1 MLASTQRIIQFVE
14 EFAPK
19 KLAYEGDRIGLQ
31 IGTPQKKARKVMIA
45 LDILEEVVDEAI
57 GEGVDLIVAHHAV
70 IFNPLKQ
77 IRTDKPAGRI
87 IEKLI
92 KHEIGVYI
100 AHTNLD
106 TAPGGINDLLAESLG
121 LQDVEILQPGYQQ
134 NFKKLVVFVPV
145 THLEEVRNR
154 ISAAG
159 AGFIGNYSHC
169 TFSTK
174 GTGTFLPQSGATP
187 FIGKQGSLE
196 QVEEVR
202 LETIIP
208 EEIQNKVIQA
218 LIKAHP
224 YEEVAYDIY
233 PVEQKGKSYGI
244 GRIGKL
250 PAPIPLQDF
259 AVQVK
264 EAFSLS
270 GVRVV
275 GDLDQAVQK
284 IAVLGGDGNRFV
296 QRAIFLGADVLV
308 TGDVYYHTAHDAM
321 MEGLSIVDPGHNVE
335 KVMKEGLK
343 TILAKRIEDEGLET
357 QVIVSQVHTDPFT
370 FL

>member
-31 IGTPQKKARKVMIA
+31 IGSPQKKARKVMIA
-45 LDILEEVVDEAI
+45 LDILEDVVDEAI
-57 GEGVDLIVAHHAV
+57 REGVDLIVAHHAV

-77 IRTDKPAGRI
+77 IRTDKPAGRM

-106 TAPGGINDLLAESLG
+106 AAPGGINDLLAEALG
-121 LQDVEILQPGYQQ
+121 LQDVEILQPGYEQKL
-134 NFKKLVVFVPV
+134 KKLVVFVPV
-145 THLEEVRNR
+145 THLEEVRNG
-154 ISAAG
+154 IAAAG

-169 TFSTK
+169 TFSAK
-174 GTGTFLPQSGATP
+174 GTGTFLPQAGTDP
-187 FIGKQGSLE
+187 FIGKQGTLE

-202 LETIIP
+202 LETILP
-208 EEIQNKVIQA
+208 EEIQNKVI
-218 LIKAHP
+218 KAMLQVHP

-250 PAPIPLQDF
+250 PAAISLQEF
-259 AVQVK
+259 AIQVK

-275 GDLDQAVQK
+275 GSLERKVQK
-284 IAVLGGDGNRFV
+284 VAVLGGDGNRFV

-335 KVMKEGLK
+335 KVMKQGLK
-343 TILAKRIEDEGLET
+343 TVLEQRIKDEGLET
-357 QVIVSQVHTDPFT
+357 QVIISQIHTDPFT

>member
-1 MLASTQRIIQFVE
+1 MFASTQRIIQYVE

-19 KLAYEGDRIGLQ
+19 KLAMDGDRIGLQ
-31 IGTPQKKARKVMIA
+31 IGTPQKKVKKVMVA

-57 GEGVDLIVAHHAV
+57 HEGVDLIVAHHAV

-77 IRTDKPAGRI
+77 IRTDKPSGRI

-92 KHEIGVYI
+92 KHEIGIYI

-121 LQDVEILQPGYQQ
+121 LQDVAVLQPGYQQ
-134 NFKKLVVFVPV
+134 RLKKLVVFVPV
-145 THLEEVRNR
+145 SHLEEVRNG
-154 ISAAG
+154 IAEAG
-159 AGFIGNYSHC
+159 AGFMGNYSHC

-174 GTGTFLPQSGATP
+174 GTGTFLPEKGADP

-202 LETIIP
+202 LETILP
-208 EEIQNKVIQA
+208 EEIQNKVIKGM
-218 LIKAHP
+218 LKAHP

-233 PVEQKGKSYGI
+233 PVEQTGESYGI

-250 PAPIPLQDF
+250 PAPISLEDF
-259 AVQVK
+259 GLQVK
-264 EAFSLS
+264 EVFSLS

-275 GDLDQAVQK
+275 GPLDRMVQK
-284 IAVLGGDGNRFV
+284 IAVLGGDGNRYV

-321 MEGLSIVDPGHNVE
+321 MDGLSLVDPGHNVE
-335 KVMKEGLK
+335 KVMKKGLQAV
-343 TILAKRIEDEGLET
+343 LEKRIKEEGLET
-357 QVIVSQVHTDPFT
+357 QVLVSQVHTDPFI

>member
-1 MLASTQRIIQFVE
+1 MLASTQQVMQFIE

-31 IGTPQKKARKVMIA
+31 IGTPTKKVKKIMVA
-45 LDILEEVVDEAI
+45 LDVLEDVVDEAI
-57 GEGVDLIVAHHAV
+57 EQGVDLIVAHHAI
-70 IFNPLKQ
+70 IFHPLKH
-77 IRTDKPAGRI
+77 IRTDTPAGRI

-106 TAPGGINDLLAESLG
+106 AAPGGINDLLAEALG
-121 LQDVEILQPGYQQ
+121 LQEVEILQPGYQQ
-134 NFKKLVVFVPV
+134 KLKKLVVFVPV
-145 THLEEVRNR
+145 SHLAEVREG
-154 ISAAG
+154 ISSVG

-169 TFSTK
+169 TFSAP
-174 GTGTFLPQSGATP
+174 GTGTFKPLEGSDP
-187 FIGKQGSLE
+187 FIGKQGVVE
-196 QVEEVR
+196 EVEEVR
-202 LETIIP
+202 LETIFP
-208 EEIQNKVIQA
+208 EEIQNKVI
-218 LIKAHP
+218 KAMLKVHP

-233 PVEQKGKSYGI
+233 PVEQTGKTYGI

-250 PAPIPLQDF
+250 ATPLSLRDF
-259 AVQVK
+259 ALQVK
-264 EAFSLS
+264 EKFSLS

-275 GDLDQAVQK
+275 GPLDRMVQK
-284 IAVLGGDGNRFV
+284 IAVLGGDGNKFV

-335 KVMKEGLK
+335 KVMKQGIKAMLE
-343 TILAKRIEDEGLET
+343 KRLQEAGLET
-357 QVIVSQVHTDPFT
+357 QVIVSNIHTDPFT